1 MTAPGRS
8 DRVRVAVVG
17 AGVMGR
23 HHASNYR
30 ALPHAQLVAMVDPDP
45 SARAAASAAFGCATF
60 ASVPDM
66 LRAVSVDAASVAV
79 PTTEHYAVT
88 HALLDAGV
96 HVLVEKPV
104 ATSIREAVRLADR
117 SRAAGLVLQVG
128 HITRFFRAVRLLAE
142 RVEEP
147 YLIEARRLSPH
158 ARVQDVGVILDLMI
172 HDIDIVLGMVPSEI
186 AEVSVAGHVVVEG
199 GGHEDVAAAQIT
211 FENGCIARFL
221 ASRVAPDAERSL
233 VVAERERTFRIDF
246 LREPHTEIAVYQARR
261 DEAGDT
267 HVRTDR
273 QVVAEDNPL
282 REQLAHFL
290 ERISDA
296 AIPIGTLDDDLRSL
310 RVATDLLQRL
320 QPAEAPRALANA
332 RVHWRP

>member
-1 MTAPGRS
+1 
-8 DRVRVAVVG
+8 
-17 AGVMGR
+17 MGR
-23 HHASNYR
+23 HHANNYL
-30 ALPHAQLVAMVDPDP
+30 ALPGSELVAMVDPDP
-45 SARAAASAAFGCATF
+45 LARATAEATFGCPAFPDVDSMLLAT
-60 ASVPDM
+60 
-66 LRAVSVDAASVAV
+66 RVDAASVAA
-79 PTTEHYAVT
+79 PTSVHYAVT
-88 HALLDAGV
+88 EALLDAGV

-104 ATSIREAVRLADR
+104 AASIAEAARLADR

-128 HITRFFRAVRLLAE
+128 HITRFFRAVQLLAQ

-147 YLIEARRLSPH
+147 YLIEARRLSPQ
-158 ARVQDVGVILDLMI
+158 ARIKDVGVILDLMI

-186 AEVSVAGHVVVEG
+186 ADVSVAGHVVDDG
-199 GGHEDVAAAQIT
+199 SPFEDVAAAQLT
-211 FENGCIARFL
+211 FRNGCIARFL

-233 VVAERERTFRIDF
+233 VVAERERTYRVDF

-290 ERISDA
+290 DRIATA
-296 AIPIGTLDDDLRSL
+296 APPIGTLEDDLRSL
-310 RVATDLLQRL
+310 QVATDLMARL
-320 QPAEAPRALANA
+320 RPSEAPRSANA
-332 RVHWRP
+332 PRVH

>member
-1 MTAPGRS
+1 VTAPGRL
-8 DRVRVAVVG
+8 RVAVVG

-23 HHASNYR
+23 HHAHNYLAMPR
-30 ALPHAQLVAMVDPDP
+30 AELVAVVDPDP
-45 SARAAASAAFGCATF
+45 VARETAERTFGCAAF
-60 ASVPDM
+60 PDVASM
-66 LRAVSVDAASVAV
+66 LRATRPQAASVAA
-79 PTTEHYAVT
+79 PTSHHFTATEL
-88 HALLDAGV
+88 LLDAGV

-104 ATSIREAVRLADR
+104 AATIAEARRLAQR

-147 YLIEARRLSPH
+147 YLIEARRLSPQ
-158 ARVQDVGVILDLMI
+158 ARIKDVGVILDLMI
-172 HDIDIVLGMVPSEI
+172 HDIDIVLGMVPSAI
-186 AEVSVAGHVVVEG
+186 ADVSVAGHVVDDG
-199 GGHEDVAAAQIT
+199 SPYEDVAAAQLT

-233 VVAERERTFRIDF
+233 VVAERERTFRVDF

-261 DEAGDT
+261 DDSGDT

-282 REQLAHFL
+282 REQLEHFL
-290 ERISDA
+290 DRIA
-296 AIPIGTLDDDLRSL
+296 TAVPPIGTLDDDLRSL
-310 RVATDLLQRL
+310 QVATELLARL
-320 QPAEAPRALANA
+320 RPAMAPRPALTP
-332 RVHWRP
+332 RVH